1 MMRGIDSYS
10 LQCRKCRHAK
20 KHTREYLDG
29 NRVYL
34 GLVCT
39 HPARVQG
46 VYVNLDD
53 CPYNPC
59 ASENARSCPLK
70 WSDER

>member
-1 MMRGIDSYS
+1 MCGIDSYS
-10 LQCRKCRHAK
+10 LQCRKCRHVG

-29 NRVYL
+29 NRVHL
-34 GLVCT
+34 GFVCT
-39 HPARVQG
+39 HPARMQG

-59 ASENARSCPLK
+59 ASENARKCPLK